1 MLTKINQLPN
11 KDIKTKI
18 MIKYLF
24 NRQIIYFLLIL
35 VFYNSCNGQVKTKS
49 TDDLK
54 NTDTITIGKPKLL
67 KTQGSG
73 VSDNV
78 HCSLKDKQGNLW
90 FGTTGEGVY
99 CYDGKLFTQF
109 TIKDGLSNNS
119 VWSILEDNIGNIW
132 FGTSDGLSKFDGK
145 EIVTVPLG
153 KTNSNNTLTSNS
165 NSRVTIQSMMQ
176 SKNGTLW
183 FGTNKGVYIYKEN
196 LFSAFLN
203 NESIINSDSL
213 HLKNI
218 ESMLEDKNG
227 NIWFGSYVSE
237 GICFF
242 DGKTLTRL
250 KPNVTLK
257 HFGYVRVLSIIEDN
271 AGIIWFGTGDGTY
284 RFDGKKLTNY
294 GEKVGINWVYS
305 IFEDK
310 NGNLWFSTEGVS
322 GQIDDTGGVW
332 CFDGKS
338 FTKLTTKEGLIHNGV
353 FCTVEDN
360 DGNLWFGTRNT
371 SLSKYDGENFTT
383 FSE

>member
-1 MLTKINQLPN
+1 
-11 KDIKTKI
+11 

-24 NRQIIYFLLIL
+24 NRHIICLIL
-35 VFYNSCNGQVKTKS
+35 LSIFHNSCNGQVNIKS
-49 TDDLK
+49 TNDLI
-54 NTDTITIGKPKLL
+54 DTITIGKPKLL

-73 VSDNV
+73 ISHNV
-78 HCSLKDKQGNLW
+78 RCSIKDKQGNLW

-109 TIKDGLSNNS
+109 IIKDGSNNNS
-119 VWSILEDNIGNIW
+119 VSCILEDNSGNIW
-132 FGTSDGLSKFDGK
+132 FGTGNGLFKLDGN
-145 EIVTVPLG
+145 EIVPVPLQEI
-153 KTNSNNTLTSNS
+153 NSNNTLPINS
-165 NSRVTIQSMMQ
+165 NSKVTIMSMIQ

-183 FGTNKGVYIYKEN
+183 LGTSSGVYTYKEN

-203 NESIINSDSL
+203 NESVINSDSL

-237 GICFF
+237 GISFF

-257 HFGYVRVLSIIEDN
+257 HFGYVRVLSILEDN
-271 AGIIWFGTGDGTY
+271 AGMIWFGTGDGAF
-284 RFDGKKLTNY
+284 RFDGEKLTKI
-294 GEKVGINWVYS
+294 GDEVGINWVYS
-305 IFEDK
+305 ILEDE
-310 NGNLWFSTEGVS
+310 NGNLWFSTEGIS

-332 CFDGKS
+332 RFDGKS
-338 FTKLTTKEGLIHNGV
+338 FTKFTTKEGLVHNGV
-353 FCTVEDN
+353 FSIVEDN
-360 DGNLWFGTRNT
+360 GGNLWFGTRNT
-371 SLSKYDGENFTT
+371 GLSKYDGENFTT